1 MAQNYN
7 QLKSF
12 TIKNYIYIHEYSP
25 KNDNAMCEIC
35 VLTTNI

>member
-25 KNDNAMCEIC
+25 KIMVMPC
-35 VLTTNI
+35 VRYVC